1 MNGDKLIE
9 VVLWVLSLVLAI
21 VFFYNGVSKMMGS
34 PLQVAQFDA
43 LGLSGGLLIA
53 VGFLE
58 CLAGLMLTIPR
69 LALAGGAV
77 LGAIMVISATLHMLH
92 DDFTSSFRAVVI
104 VAMLAGICYFRFKY
118 RGGRHQPE

>member
-21 VFFYNGVSKMMGS
+21 VFFYNGASKMMGS
-34 PLQVAQFDA
+34 PLQAAQFEA
-43 LGLSGGLLIA
+43 LGLSANLLVV

-69 LALAGGAV
+69 LALMGGAV
-77 LGAIMVISATLHMLH
+77 LGAIMMISAGLHLFH
-92 DDFTSSFRAVVI
+92 DNMTSSFRAVVI

-118 RGGRHQPE
+118 RDGRHYPE